1 MARHGLTAGQVVD
14 AKKVRFEAARMPELL
29 QGVMHL
35 AVMRRTS
42 VAHIFPQNFRGGVPE
57 EVCEQM
63 LGPSGNLRAPSL
75 RAGSLLLVGFIES
88 EWRTALNIARPGGR
102 PD

>member
-29 QGVMHL
+29 QGVTHL

-42 VAHIFPQNFRGGVPE
+42 VAHIFLHSFQGQVPE
-57 EVCEQM
+57 EICEQM

-75 RAGSLLLVGFIES
+75 RSGPLLLVGFIES
-88 EWRTALNIARPGGR
+88 EWRSALNLARP
-102 PD
+102 